1 MRNILILAVVPLV
14 LSALVAQA
22 DGDPAQGEKVFRK
35 CKACHDIGEGAKN
48 KVGPELNGVVG
59 APIAGRDDGFNY
71 SDALKAK
78 GADGALW
85 TEETLTAW
93 LHSPRDF
100 AKGTKMTFAGLKKD
114 DEIADVIAYLQ
125 QNP

>member
-1 MRNILILAVVPLV
+1 MRTVLILAAVTFG
-14 LSALVAQA
+14 LSSLAASA

-59 APIAGRDDGFNY
+59 APIAGRDDGFAY

-78 GADGALW
+78 GADGAVW
-85 TEETLTAW
+85 TDENLAAW
-93 LHSPRDF
+93 LHNPKEF